1 MRRLCAK
8 SGTHLDFL
16 CSHAH
21 PLGVTAI
28 ESINPARPMEALSR
42 LASGFGS
49 LLRSVIIGLLS
60 FLFPS
65 WYEPD
70 RPYYPEEH
78 YMRGPG
84 PKWRAK
90 HLSNGTSTG
99 KS

>member
-1 MRRLCAK
+1 MREVRNSSRFPISGCA
-8 SGTHLDFL
+8 SSLSNSDR
-16 CSHAH
+16 
-21 PLGVTAI
+21 I
-28 ESINPARPMEALSR
+28 NNPAHPMEALSR
-42 LASGFGS
+42 LASCVGS
-49 LLRSVIIGLLS
+49 LLRSAIAGLLK

-70 RPYYPEEH
+70 RPYHPEEH